1 MAESSAAAKSS
12 EHAAARGPDGR
23 WKKGVSP
30 NAGGRAKKDRDFAAL
45 AQEYLEAEDEERKLA
60 RGQCLIAALYGQ
72 ALDGNV
78 PAARELLD
86 RTYGKPAQA
95 IALGGDLVGHLAG
108 LAQAVAQRQNGH
120 ADSDS

>member
-1 MAESSAAAKSS
+1 MGASSTAAKAS
-12 EHAAARGPDGR
+12 EHAVAREPDGR
-23 WKKGVSP
+23 WKKGESP
-30 NAGGRAKKDRDFAAL
+30 NAGGRPKKDRDFAVL
-45 AQEYLEAEDEERKLA
+45 AQEYLDSKDPERKAA
-60 RGQCLIAALYGQ
+60 RGECLIAALYEQ

-95 IALGGDLVGHLAG
+95 IALGGELAGHLVG

-120 ADSDS
+120 ADGDS

>member
-1 MAESSAAAKSS
+1 MTQNSTATAKR
-12 EHAAARGPDGR
+12 RGPGR
-23 WKKGVSP
+23 PFEKGKSG
-30 NAGGRAKKDRDFAAL
+30 NAGGRPKKDRDFAAL
-45 AQEYLEAEDEERKLA
+45 AQEYLDAEDEERKLA

-95 IALGGDLVGHLAG
+95 IALGGELAGHLAG
-108 LAQAVAQRQNGH
+108 LVQAVAQRQNSH
-120 ADSDS
+120 ADGDS